1 MRDGVQ
7 VGDVGADAAVVSL
20 EAVGGVDVEGTGLGA
35 DGEVV
40 DV

>member
-7 VGDVGADAAVVSL
+7 IGDVGADAAVVGL
-20 EAVGGVDVEGTGLGA
+20 EAAGGVDVVGTGLGA
-35 DGEVV
+35 DGEVI